1 MGGPPVAAI
10 LIHTARRTHFCIR
23 EMISMTE
30 EKRVNELLVQCV
42 RNTRIMLGALRAFV
56 PDDLL
61 PLVNR
66 FLVYTGSVELRATG
80 NCSHEGNGWEKEL
93 AMKTI
98 RQLINDLS
106 AR

>member
-1 MGGPPVAAI
+1 
-10 LIHTARRTHFCIR
+10 
-23 EMISMTE
+23 MTE
-30 EKRVNELLVQCV
+30 EKRVDELLVRCV

-66 FLVYTGSVELRATG
+66 FLVYTGSVELKATG
-80 NCSHEGNGWEKEL
+80 NCSNEGNGWKKEL

-98 RQLINDLS
+98 RQLIDDL
-106 AR
+106 